1 MTTDK
6 TALVDELKIL
16 NNNIEAIQEVKAR
29 IEGFLFGN
37 KSSCFK
43 IDRKSLEEMAEMFCV
58 IGDYMKTLR
67 PLLAD
72 IRFPTQKNGCCDI
85 DPDRCAGMCE
95 DAVEALNKL
104 GDSSS
109 LPDIER
115 NDCETIIRAAL
126 APVDVDAGLRAL
138 DYQRDLAF
146 IFMVAKGSKDYDE
159 TIGDRIERVQELI
172 LQLKKQNDY
181 LAARG
186 CFWGWQP
193 IETAPKDGTWIM
205 VYWPTMGIGQYPFVV
220 FWDEGW
226 QPARYSDR
234 DYGEAFPTHWMP
246 LPAAP
251 KKEGV

>member
-1 MTTDK
+1 MGDDEIATKAKGMFNDMMTIESHFENVGYRGDTVILGIK
-6 TALVDELKIL
+6 EL
-16 NNNIEAIQEVKAR
+16 
-29 IEGFLFGN
+29 
-37 KSSCFK
+37 
-43 IDRKSLEEMAEMFCV
+43 AEF
-58 IGDYMKTLR
+58 
-67 PLLAD
+67 
-72 IRFPTQKNGCCDI
+72 IRFYQP
-85 DPDRCAGMCE
+85 A
-95 DAVEALNKL
+95 
-104 GDSSS
+104 S
-109 LPDIER
+109 
-115 NDCETIIRAAL
+115 L

-138 DYQRDLAF
+138 DYQRDLAL

-172 LQLKKQNDY
+172 LQLKKQNDH

-251 KKEGV
+251 KKEE